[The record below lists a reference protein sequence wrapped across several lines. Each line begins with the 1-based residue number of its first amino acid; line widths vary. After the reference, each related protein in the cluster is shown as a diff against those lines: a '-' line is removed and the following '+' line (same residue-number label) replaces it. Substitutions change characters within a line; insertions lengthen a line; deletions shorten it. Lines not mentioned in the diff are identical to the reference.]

1 MRSALFGK
9 PFVYNLKPGMHFQ
22 NLIDAKQLEEL
33 QRQVTKEEI
42 NTLPLRRYEGRI
54 EYVLSQDHAER
65 AADVLE
71 TQSILGFDTE
81 TRPSF
86 KKGRSYPP
94 AILQL
99 AGANVVYLFRLKALH
114 YPNRIWA
121 LLENPDVIKT
131 GVAVRDDITGLGRI
145 HPLHAESF
153 VDLGEIARHWGLR
166 TSGLRTLA
174 ANLLGIRVS
183 KKAQCSNW
191 SKVNLTRQQLDYAA
205 TDAWVSLRLHLEMK
219 NLRLI

>member
-1 MRSALFGK
+1 
-9 PFVYNLKPGMHFQ
+9 MHFQ
-22 NLIDAKQLEEL
+22 NLIDAEQLEEL
-33 QRQVTKEEI
+33 QRQVTKDEI
-42 NTLPLRRYEGRI
+42 NTLPLRRYEGRV
-54 EYVLSQDHAER
+54 EYVLSQEHADR

-71 TQSILGFDTE
+71 PQAVLGFDTE

-99 AGANVVYLFRLKALH
+99 AGVNVVYLFRLKALR

-121 LLENPDVIKT
+121 LLERPDVVKT

-145 HPLHAESF
+145 HPLDAQAF
-153 VDLGEIARHWGLR
+153 VDLGEVARHWGLK

-174 ANLLGIRVS
+174 ANLLRIRIS

-191 SKVNLTRQQLDYAA
+191 SKVNLTRQQIDYAA
-205 TDAWVSLRLHLEMK
+205 TDAWVSLQLHQAMK
-219 NLRLI
+219 GLQLL